1 MCVYIHIYIYY
12 VLRIYMYISIYI
24 LRMYIVN
31 YYIFFVQPR
40 LMLRKFML
48 DNYIVSS
55 VARISVDTAVAK
67 LQHLV
72 EKLCGQGDQ
81 DEQAAWS
88 QSLTAII

>member
-1 MCVYIHIYIYY
+1 
-12 VLRIYMYISIYI
+12 
-24 LRMYIVN
+24 
-31 YYIFFVQPR
+31 
-40 LMLRKFML
+40 ML

-88 QSLTAII
+88 

>member
-1 MCVYIHIYIYY
+1 
-12 VLRIYMYISIYI
+12 
-24 LRMYIVN
+24 
-31 YYIFFVQPR
+31 
-40 LMLRKFML
+40 ML

-88 QSLTAII
+88 QSQGTLSSKV